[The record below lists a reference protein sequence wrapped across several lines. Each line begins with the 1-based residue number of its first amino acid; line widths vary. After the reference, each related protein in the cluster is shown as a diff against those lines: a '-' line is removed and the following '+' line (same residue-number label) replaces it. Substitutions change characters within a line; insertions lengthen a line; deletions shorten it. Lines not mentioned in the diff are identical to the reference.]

1 MSTCILTHASW
12 TCDLKTTRKTG
23 QQSFVYLRPKEEDR
37 CRELVLETSA
47 NFQSNVAIWE
57 PGQSYQQP
65 YEAGWEWG
73 YKN

>member
-1 MSTCILTHASW
+1 
-12 TCDLKTTRKTG
+12 
-23 QQSFVYLRPKEEDR
+23 VYLRPKEEDR